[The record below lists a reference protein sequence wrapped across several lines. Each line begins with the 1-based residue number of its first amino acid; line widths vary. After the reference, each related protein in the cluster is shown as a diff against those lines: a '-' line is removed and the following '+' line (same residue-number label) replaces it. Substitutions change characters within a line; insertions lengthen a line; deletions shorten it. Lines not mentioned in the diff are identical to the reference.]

1 MTMIQLIA
9 CIGMIAG
16 LFIVLHVSPRELS
29 DSLFSRLTAAP
40 GSIRADI
47 NETTRR
53 KKAGFLRREITEA
66 QAVLAASGRAD
77 RFPMVCFT
85 SLLCFALGA
94 CIAIAAGNAF
104 LVPVLAVG
112 LMLTP
117 FWYVKL
123 TAGSFKKDVAAELET
138 ALSVIT
144 TAYLRTENFQQA
156 VEENVRYLH
165 PPVQEVFQRFLMRI
179 KHIDPDMDAAL
190 TDLKAAIDNE
200 VWREWCDA
208 VMACQAD
215 RSLKSI
221 LTPIVSKLSDM
232 RVVNAELENLVFG
245 PRKEFIT
252 MAILVL
258 INIPLVRF
266 INKDWYHTLVA
277 TIPGQMVIAV
287 CLAAVFVSFAFVV
300 KLTQP
305 IEYRRW
311 RVKLL
316 LFLFGAA
323 LAAGLYFV
331 LADLLKIPR
340 LATERAL
347 ISAGRKERSLVKSM
361 ETLVLGWSLKLAPLI
376 RLDAYKR
383 RRLETKLTA
392 AGLDMTPEVF
402 TAYTVLKPC
411 LILLGIIPC
420 LLILPILTPL
430 VVVLAL
436 LTYFKE
442 SRRADELCKARME
455 LVEGE
460 LPRFVATIHQELA
473 ASRDVLRILENYK
486 KHAGP
491 DFARELD
498 VLTADMRSSSYEAA
512 LIRFEARM
520 GSAIISDIVRGL
532 VGILRGDDGRMYFQ
546 MLSHDLKALELQRL
560 KAKAA
565 KIPPKIRVF
574 SFLMLMCFMLTYIVI
589 IVYQIINSLGA
600 LF

>member
-16 LFIVLHVSPRELS
+16 LFMVLHVSPRELS

-85 SLLCFALGA
+85 SLLCFSLGA

-165 PPVQEVFQRFLMRI
+165 PPVQEVFQHFLMRI

-215 RSLKSI
+215 RSLTSI

-245 PRKEFIT
+245 PRKLYLLGRDVPPDREQ
-252 MAILVL
+252 AKEWL
-258 INIPLVRF
+258 IRSAVQGNEYARF
-266 INKDWYHTLVA
+266 FLDHFDQFRDPSV
-277 TIPGQMVIAV
+277 M
-287 CLAAVFVSFAFVV
+287 LAA
-300 KLTQP
+300 T
-305 IEYRRW
+305 
-311 RVKLL
+311 KLL
-316 LFLFGAA
+316 HHMSRIFQNNSVPPGNP
-323 LAAGLYFV
+323 AG
-331 LADLLKIPR
+331 
-340 LATERAL
+340 
-347 ISAGRKERSLVKSM
+347 
-361 ETLVLGWSLKLAPLI
+361 I
-376 RLDAYKR
+376 RIDSKR
-383 RRLETKLTA
+383 RRRLMEKRMA
-392 AGLDMTPEVF
+392 MGH
-402 TAYTVLKPC
+402 
-411 LILLGIIPC
+411 
-420 LLILPILTPL
+420 
-430 VVVLAL
+430 
-436 LTYFKE
+436 
-442 SRRADELCKARME
+442 RADDHEE
-455 LVEGE
+455 Q
-460 LPRFVATIHQELA
+460 TQ
-473 ASRDVLRILENYK
+473 
-486 KHAGP
+486 
-491 DFARELD
+491 
-498 VLTADMRSSSYEAA
+498 
-512 LIRFEARM
+512 
-520 GSAIISDIVRGL
+520 
-532 VGILRGDDGRMYFQ
+532 
-546 MLSHDLKALELQRL
+546 
-560 KAKAA
+560 
-565 KIPPKIRVF
+565 
-574 SFLMLMCFMLTYIVI
+574 
-589 IVYQIINSLGA
+589 YQQSM
-600 LF
+600 

>member
-1 MTMIQLIA
+1 
-9 CIGMIAG
+9 
-16 LFIVLHVSPRELS
+16 
-29 DSLFSRLTAAP
+29 
-40 GSIRADI
+40 
-47 NETTRR
+47 
-53 KKAGFLRREITEA
+53 
-66 QAVLAASGRAD
+66 
-77 RFPMVCFT
+77 MVCFT

-144 TAYLRTENFQQA
+144 TAYLRNENFQQA

-165 PPVQEVFQRFLMRI
+165 PPVQEVFQHFLMRI

-215 RSLKSI
+215 RSLTSI

-305 IEYRRW
+305 IEYRR
-311 RVKLL
+311 
-316 LFLFGAA
+316 
-323 LAAGLYFV
+323 
-331 LADLLKIPR
+331 
-340 LATERAL
+340 
-347 ISAGRKERSLVKSM
+347 
-361 ETLVLGWSLKLAPLI
+361 
-376 RLDAYKR
+376 
-383 RRLETKLTA
+383 
-392 AGLDMTPEVF
+392 
-402 TAYTVLKPC
+402 
-411 LILLGIIPC
+411 
-420 LLILPILTPL
+420 
-430 VVVLAL
+430 
-436 LTYFKE
+436 
-442 SRRADELCKARME
+442 
-455 LVEGE
+455 
-460 LPRFVATIHQELA
+460 
-473 ASRDVLRILENYK
+473 
-486 KHAGP
+486 
-491 DFARELD
+491 
-498 VLTADMRSSSYEAA
+498 
-512 LIRFEARM
+512 
-520 GSAIISDIVRGL
+520 
-532 VGILRGDDGRMYFQ
+532 
-546 MLSHDLKALELQRL
+546 
-560 KAKAA
+560 
-565 KIPPKIRVF
+565 
-574 SFLMLMCFMLTYIVI
+574 
-589 IVYQIINSLGA
+589 
-600 LF
+600 

>member
-16 LFIVLHVSPRELS
+16 LFMVLHVSPRELS

-66 QAVLAASGRAD
+66 QTVLAASGRAD

-221 LTPIVSKLSDM
+221 LTPIVCKLSDM

-305 IEYRRW
+305 IEYRR
-311 RVKLL
+311 
-316 LFLFGAA
+316 
-323 LAAGLYFV
+323 
-331 LADLLKIPR
+331 
-340 LATERAL
+340 
-347 ISAGRKERSLVKSM
+347 
-361 ETLVLGWSLKLAPLI
+361 
-376 RLDAYKR
+376 
-383 RRLETKLTA
+383 
-392 AGLDMTPEVF
+392 
-402 TAYTVLKPC
+402 
-411 LILLGIIPC
+411 
-420 LLILPILTPL
+420 
-430 VVVLAL
+430 
-436 LTYFKE
+436 
-442 SRRADELCKARME
+442 
-455 LVEGE
+455 
-460 LPRFVATIHQELA
+460 
-473 ASRDVLRILENYK
+473 
-486 KHAGP
+486 
-491 DFARELD
+491 
-498 VLTADMRSSSYEAA
+498 
-512 LIRFEARM
+512 
-520 GSAIISDIVRGL
+520 
-532 VGILRGDDGRMYFQ
+532 
-546 MLSHDLKALELQRL
+546 
-560 KAKAA
+560 
-565 KIPPKIRVF
+565 
-574 SFLMLMCFMLTYIVI
+574 
-589 IVYQIINSLGA
+589 
-600 LF
+600 